1 MIEHENIIGKVNKK
15 MQSSKGMIK
24 FIRALELTIRI
35 EGRLH
40 KKNINAYLICDDL
53 PILWKKHYS
62 KIAHDTY
69 YKHTQ
74 HCSESY
80 FHDFIKRNGSF

>member
-15 MQSSKGMIK
+15 MQSSKEMMK

-35 EGRLH
+35 KGRIH
-40 KKNINAYLICDDL
+40 KNVVNAYLKCYNI

-62 KIAHDTY
+62 KIVHDRY
-69 YKHTQ
+69 YKHNLQ
-74 HCSESY
+74 CRESH
-80 FHDFIKRNGSF
+80 FHDFTNCNGCF